1 VSDAIEGC
9 DNNYINERIVSIGM
23 SDCKSFI
30 YFCTYIMYMFYLVGL
45 GLFDEKDISLKGLE
59 CLRNVDKIY
68 AEFFTSRLFGSSFE
82 AIEELIGQKIE
93 ILVRGEVEE
102 EHKFMD
108 EAKTSDV
115 ALITGGDPLIA
126 TTHSDFLVQ
135 CSKKGIDFEVI
146 HGSSI
151 LSSAPAISGLQGY
164 KFGKVTTIPFPDYNF
179 YPKSP
184 YEAIEENLKMDL
196 HTLVLL
202 DIQAHNDRYMTVNEG
217 LEYLMSIHDDLERE
231 GLITEDTLAM
241 GIARVGSRD
250 VVVRAGKIKELRD
263 FDFGGPLHCIVIPSK
278 LHIVEA
284 EYMVEIAGADPK
296 ILDDV

>member
-1 VSDAIEGC
+1 
-9 DNNYINERIVSIGM
+9 
-23 SDCKSFI
+23 
-30 YFCTYIMYMFYLVGL
+30 MFYLVGL
-45 GLFDEKDISLKGLE
+45 GLFDHKDISLKGLE
-59 CLRNVDKIY
+59 CLKNVDKIY

-82 AIEELIGQKIE
+82 AIEELIGKKIE
-93 ILVRGEVEE
+93 VLVRNEVEE
-102 EHKFMD
+102 EHIFIE
-108 EAKTSDV
+108 EAKSLNV

-126 TTHSDFLVQ
+126 TTHSEFLVQ
-135 CSKKGIDFEVI
+135 CKCKGIDFEVI

-184 YEAIEENLKMDL
+184 YEAIEENLKMNL

-217 LEYLMSIHDDLERE
+217 LEYLLNIRQNLGRD
-231 GLITEDTLAM
+231 GLINEDTLAM
-241 GIARVGSRD
+241 GIARVGSKD
-250 VVVRAGKIKELRD
+250 VVVRAGKISELID
-263 FDFGGPLHCIVIPSK
+263 YDFGGPLHCIIIPSK

-284 EYMVEIAGADPK
+284 EYLVEIAGADSS
-296 ILDDV
+296 ILDDA

>member
-1 VSDAIEGC
+1 
-9 DNNYINERIVSIGM
+9 
-23 SDCKSFI
+23 
-30 YFCTYIMYMFYLVGL
+30 MFYLVGL

-59 CLRNVDKIY
+59 CLKNVDKIY

-82 AIEELIGQKIE
+82 AIEELVGQKM
-93 ILVRGEVEE
+93 VRGEVEE
-102 EHKFMD
+102 EHKFIE
-108 EAKTSDV
+108 EAKTADV

-202 DIQAHNDRYMTVNEG
+202 DIQAHKDRYMTVNQG
-217 LEYLMSIHDDLERE
+217 LEYLMNIYDDLDRE
-231 GLITEDTLAM
+231 GLITPDTLAM
-241 GIARVGSRD
+241 GIARVGSKD
-250 VVVRAGKIKELRD
+250 VIVKAGKISDLID

-284 EYMVEIAGADPK
+284 EYLVEIAGADSK

>member
-1 VSDAIEGC
+1 
-9 DNNYINERIVSIGM
+9 
-23 SDCKSFI
+23 
-30 YFCTYIMYMFYLVGL
+30 MFYLVGL

-59 CLRNVDKIY
+59 CLKNVDKIY
-68 AEFFTSRLFGSSFE
+68 AEFFTSRLFGSSFDK
-82 AIEELIGQKIE
+82 IEELVGKEIE
-93 ILVRGEVEE
+93 VLVRNEVEE
-102 EHKFMD
+102 EHKFIE
-108 EAKTSDV
+108 EAKDLDV

-135 CSKKGIDFEVI
+135 CAKMGIEYEVI

-184 YEAIEENLKMDL
+184 YLAIEENLKSNL

-202 DIQAHNDRYMTVNEG
+202 DIQAHKDRYMTVNEG
-217 LEYLMSIHDDLERE
+217 LEYLMNIKESLDYD
-231 GLITEDTLAM
+231 GLITEDTLAV
-241 GIARVGSRD
+241 GIARVGSKD
-250 VVVRAGKIKELRD
+250 VVVKAGGISELID
-263 FDFGGPLHCIVIPSK
+263 YDFGGPLHCIVIPAN

-284 EYMVEIAGADPK
+284 EYLVEIAGADSK

>member
-1 VSDAIEGC
+1 
-9 DNNYINERIVSIGM
+9 
-23 SDCKSFI
+23 
-30 YFCTYIMYMFYLVGL
+30 MFYLVGL
-45 GLFDEKDISLKGLE
+45 GLFDHKDISLKGLE
-59 CLRNVDKIY
+59 CLKNVDKIY

-82 AIEELIGQKIE
+82 AIEELIGKE
-93 ILVRGEVEE
+93 IDVLVRGEVEE
-102 EHKFMD
+102 EHKFID
-108 EAKTSDV
+108 EARTHDV

-126 TTHSDFLVQ
+126 TTHSEFLVQ

-184 YEAIEENLKMDL
+184 YFAIEENLKMNM

-202 DIQAHNDRYMTVNEG
+202 DIQADKNRYMTVNEG
-217 LEYLMSIHDDLERE
+217 LEYLMNIEKDLERD
-231 GLITEDTLAM
+231 GLITKDNLAV

-250 VVVRAGKIKELRD
+250 VVVKANSISKLID
-263 FDFGGPLHCIVIPSK
+263 FDFGSPLHCIIIPSK

-284 EYMVEIAGADPK
+284 EYLVEIAGANPD
-296 ILDDV
+296 ILNDV

>member
-1 VSDAIEGC
+1 
-9 DNNYINERIVSIGM
+9 
-23 SDCKSFI
+23 
-30 YFCTYIMYMFYLVGL
+30 MFYLVGL

-82 AIEELIGQKIE
+82 AIEELIGKKIE
-93 ILVRGEVEE
+93 VLVRNEVEE
-102 EHKFMD
+102 ESKFIE
-108 EAKTSDV
+108 EAKTQDV

-126 TTHSDFLVQ
+126 TTHSDFIVQ
-135 CSKKGIDFEVI
+135 CSKKGIDYEII

-164 KFGKVTTIPFPDYNF
+164 KFGKVTTIPFPAYNF

-184 YEAIEENLKMDL
+184 YETIEENLRMDL

-202 DIQAHNDRYMTVNEG
+202 DIQAHKDRYMTVNQG
-217 LEYLMSIHDDLERE
+217 LEYLMNIHETLDRE
-231 GLITEDTLAM
+231 GLITENTLAM
-241 GIARVGSRD
+241 GIARVGSKN
-250 VVVRAGKIKELRD
+250 VCVKAGMIKELID

-284 EYMVEIAGADPK
+284 EYLVEIAGADPS
-296 ILDDV
+296 ILDEV

>member
-1 VSDAIEGC
+1 
-9 DNNYINERIVSIGM
+9 
-23 SDCKSFI
+23 
-30 YFCTYIMYMFYLVGL
+30 MFYLVGL

-59 CLRNVDKIY
+59 CLKNVDKIY
-68 AEFFTSRLFGSSFE
+68 AEFFTSHLFGSSFDK
-82 AIEELIGQKIE
+82 IEQLIGKEIE
-93 ILVRGEVEE
+93 VLVRNEVEE
-102 EHKFMD
+102 EHKFIE
-108 EAKTSDV
+108 EAKDADV

-135 CSKKGIDFEVI
+135 CRKKGIGYEVI

-184 YEAIEENLKMDL
+184 YVAIEENLKSNL
-196 HTLVLL
+196 
-202 DIQAHNDRYMTVNEG
+202 AHKNRYMTVNQG
-217 LEYLMSIHDDLERE
+217 LEYLMNIKNSIDYD
-231 GLITEDTLAM
+231 GLINEDSLAV
-241 GIARVGSRD
+241 GIARVGSKD
-250 VVVRAGKIKELRD
+250 VVVKAGKISDLID
-263 FDFGGPLHCIVIPSK
+263 YDFGGPLHCIVIPAD

-284 EYMVEIAGADPK
+284 EYLVEIAGADSN

>member
-1 VSDAIEGC
+1 
-9 DNNYINERIVSIGM
+9 
-23 SDCKSFI
+23 
-30 YFCTYIMYMFYLVGL
+30 MFYLVGL
-45 GLFDEKDISLKGLE
+45 GLFDERDISIKGLE
-59 CLRNVDKIY
+59 CLKNVDKIY
-68 AEFFTSRLFGSSFE
+68 AEFFTSRLFGSSFK

-93 ILVRGEVEE
+93 VLVRGEVEE
-102 EHKFMD
+102 EHKFIE
-108 EAKTSDV
+108 EARDNDV

-126 TTHSDFLVQ
+126 TTHSDFLIQ
-135 CSKKGIDFEVI
+135 CSKKGIEYEVI

-184 YEAIEENLKMDL
+184 YESIEENLKMDL

-202 DIQAHNDRYMTVNEG
+202 DIQADKERYMTVNQG

-231 GLITEDTLAM
+231 GLVTPDTLAM
-241 GIARVGSRD
+241 GIARVGSKD
-250 VVVRAGKIKELRD
+250 VVVKAGKICELIG

-284 EYMVEIAGADPK
+284 EYLVEIAGADPE

>member
-1 VSDAIEGC
+1 
-9 DNNYINERIVSIGM
+9 
-23 SDCKSFI
+23 
-30 YFCTYIMYMFYLVGL
+30 MFYLVGL

-102 EHKFMD
+102 ESKFIE
-108 EAKTSDV
+108 EAKTQDV

-135 CSKKGIDFEVI
+135 CSKKGIEYEVI

-151 LSSAPAISGLQGY
+151 LSSAPAISGLQGCI
-164 KFGKVTTIPFPDYNF
+164 KK
-179 YPKSP
+179 
-184 YEAIEENLKMDL
+184 DL
-196 HTLVLL
+196 
-202 DIQAHNDRYMTVNEG
+202 D
-217 LEYLMSIHDDLERE
+217 RE
-231 GLITEDTLAM
+231 GAITEDTLAM
-241 GIARVGSRD
+241 GIARVGSKD
-250 VVVRAGKIKELRD
+250 VIVKAGKISELID
-263 FDFGGPLHCIVIPSK
+263 YDFGGPLHCIVIPSK

-284 EYMVEIAGADPK
+284 EYLVEIAGADPE
-296 ILDDV
+296 ILNEI